1 MERTVTIVVSDSD
14 ITGPAIPIAA
24 CDLNGDGSVT
34 GADTGAIYKSI
45 ANGYDSA
52 CDLNGDGSVT
62 GADTGVIYT
71 FIASSPAFPEITI
84 K

>member
-1 MERTVTIVVSDSD
+1 M
-14 ITGPAIPIAA
+14 
-24 CDLNGDGSVT
+24 
-34 GADTGAIYKSI
+34 ADTGAIYKAI

-52 CDLNGDGSVT
+52 CDLNGDGSAT
-62 GADTGVIYT
+62 MADTGVIYT